1 MKTREKTIIGK
12 IPFENV
18 SFQEAVNTTLL
29 TTNENEQAS
38 AIRLSNSYCV
48 SLAEQDEK
56 YASLFQDEG
65 YNFADG
71 KPITWAMRLLTQKS
85 ASQIRGADFFRA
97 VVDAGRSRDIKHAFI
112 GGNQDVLEKLE
123 RTLTN
128 AYPGIKIVSL
138 WDPGYV
144 NPDEGFYDQAISQ
157 FRDLQTDIIWLGLGT
172 PKQDFISAE
181 LVKRIGVT
189 SIGIGAAFDFVA
201 GTKKQ
206 APLWVQKIGFEW
218 FHRLLSEPKRLGMRY
233 LRGNIIFLGTV
244 SKQLFQKVI
253 TPIS

>member
-138 WDPGYV
+138 WD
-144 NPDEGFYDQAISQ
+144 
-157 FRDLQTDIIWLGLGT
+157 RD
-172 PKQDFISAE
+172 
-181 LVKRIGVT
+181 T
-189 SIGIGAAFDFVA
+189 SIRTRVFMI
-201 GTKKQ
+201 
-206 APLWVQKIGFEW
+206 
-218 FHRLLSEPKRLGMRY
+218 
-233 LRGNIIFLGTV
+233 
-244 SKQLFQKVI
+244 KQLVSSEIYKLTLFGWVWALQSR
-253 TPIS
+253 TL